1 MMSGFNG
8 IGLSS
13 FSVYAAEAALK
24 LIGLG
29 ARKYFL
35 SGWNV

>member
-1 MMSGFNG
+1 MGLV
-8 IGLSS
+8 LSS
-13 FSVYAAEAALK
+13 FAVYAAEAALK

-29 ARKYFL
+29 VRKYFL